1 MGFRVP
7 FSGIWQSLFQIGVT
21 EAKKNKGFLC
31 SSYIRPTW
39 RSNYKAKET
48 VFAVPRVQMS
58 SFQLPHVQA
67 DINSCK
73 NTMMCSE
80 RGGVCCLNSAL
91 LQGSSRVRFCM
102 SPGEPWGS
110 RAVNRTELHQRQGW
124 VQPTAASP
132 GGLAPS
138 PWGELKE
145 WEETRRELWEGYGER
160 NWVGSR
166 RKEGNTL
173 MGSCMD

>member
-91 LQGSSRVRFCM
+91 LQGSSSVRFCM
-102 SPGEPWGS
+102 SAGEPWGS
-110 RAVNRTELHQRQGW
+110 RAVNRTELHQRQGGCSPRLPALVAW
-124 VQPTAASP
+124 PHLP
-132 GGLAPS
+132 GGSWKNGKKSGGSSEKGMEKETGL
-138 PWGELKE
+138 EL
-145 WEETRRELWEGYGER
+145 EEKKAAL
-160 NWVGSR
+160 
-166 RKEGNTL
+166 
-173 MGSCMD
+173 